1 MTNIRAWKR
10 GADAMKEI
18 KKHMILWG
26 ILMRNSLMGQLEYR
40 MNFFTGIAMELGYFL
55 AKVVYMI
62 VVYKTGVPI
71 NGLTPDEVLV
81 FFGSYM
87 IATGPYAGLYM
98 MNLFGIGRQVQSGEL
113 DLLLVKPVSLQF
125 ILTLKRSD
133 IALFTVDTLLG
144 AIAVVIGLVR
154 LAAPMGLLDVL
165 GYLGY
170 MTTGSLIAYAMF
182 LLPQVLAFRLIKT
195 HSLAGLVDSSWDFN
209 NMPMGIYSRLIQ
221 QIGAFVLP
229 IFVITN
235 FPALFILRKMEPLYV
250 VWGIFGPFAW
260 LALSSFLFKRG
271 LRHYQSASS

>member
-1 MTNIRAWKR
+1 
-10 GADAMKEI
+10 MKEI
-18 KKHMILWG
+18 KKHLILWG
-26 ILMRNSLMGQLEYR
+26 ILMKNSLMGQLEYR

-55 AKVVYMI
+55 AKIVYMI

-125 ILTLKRSD
+125 ILTLRRSD
-133 IALFTVDTLLG
+133 IALFTTDALLG
-144 AIAVVIGLVR
+144 IVAVAVGLARMAVSV
-154 LAAPMGLLDVL
+154 GILDVL

-170 MTTGSLIAYAMF
+170 MFLGSMMAYAMF
-182 LLPQVLAFRLIKT
+182 LLPQVLAFKLVKT
-195 HSLAGLVDSSWDFN
+195 NALAGLVDSSWDFN
-209 NMPMGIYSRLIQ
+209 NMPMGIYSRLVQ
-221 QIGAFVLP
+221 QIGVFVLP

-235 FPALFILRKMEPLYV
+235 FPALFILKKMDPLYA
-250 VWGIFGPFAW
+250 VWGILGPFVW
-260 LALSSFLFKRG
+260 LFLSSYLFHRG
-271 LRHYQSASS
+271 LKHYQSASS

>member
-1 MTNIRAWKR
+1 MR
-10 GADAMKEI
+10 EI
-18 KKHMILWG
+18 KKHLALWG
-26 ILMRNSLMGQLEYR
+26 LLMKNSLMSQLEYR
-40 MNFFTGIAMELGYFL
+40 ANFFTGIAMELGYFL
-55 AKVVYMI
+55 AKIVYMV

-98 MNLFGIGRQVQSGEL
+98 MNLFAIGRQVQSGEL

-133 IALFTVDTLLG
+133 LALFTTDVLLG
-144 AIAVVIGLVR
+144 IAAVTVGLVR
-154 LAAPMGLLDVL
+154 MAVPVGVLDVL

-170 MTTGSLIAYAMF
+170 MVTGSLIGYAMF

-195 HSLAGLVDSSWDFN
+195 NGLAGLVDSSWDFN
-209 NMPMGIYSRLIQ
+209 NMPMGTYNRLVQ
-221 QIGAFVLP
+221 QIGVFLVP

-235 FPALFILRKMEPLYV
+235 FPALFILKKMDPLYA
-250 VWGIFGPFAW
+250 VWGILGPF
-260 LALSSFLFKRG
+260 LFLSLTSFLFNRG
-271 LRHYQSASS
+271 LKHYQSASS

>member
-1 MTNIRAWKR
+1 
-10 GADAMKEI
+10 MKEI
-18 KKHMILWG
+18 KKHLALWG
-26 ILMRNSLMGQLEYR
+26 ILMKNSLMSQLEYR

-55 AKVVYMI
+55 AKIVYMI

-81 FFGSYM
+81 FFGTYM
-87 IATGPYAGLYM
+87 IATGPYAGMYM

-133 IALFTVDTLLG
+133 IALFTVDVALG
-144 AIAVVIGLVR
+144 IVAVIIGLARMAV
-154 LAAPMGLLDVL
+154 PVGVLDA
-165 GYLGY
+165 LGY
-170 MTTGSLIAYAMF
+170 MGYLITGSLIAYAMF
-182 LLPQVLAFRLIKT
+182 LLPQVLAFKLIKT
-195 HSLAGLVDSSWDFN
+195 NSLAGLVDSSWDFN

-235 FPALFILRKMEPLYV
+235 FPALFILKKMEPLYA
-250 VWGIFGPFAW
+250 VWGIAGPFVW
-260 LALSSFLFKRG
+260 LALTSFLFNRG
-271 LRHYQSASS
+271 LKHYQSASS

>member
-1 MTNIRAWKR
+1 
-10 GADAMKEI
+10 MKEI
-18 KKHMILWG
+18 KKHLFLWC
-26 ILMRNSLMGQLEYR
+26 ILMKNSLMGQLEYR

-55 AKVVYMI
+55 AKIVYMI

-125 ILTLKRSD
+125 LLTLRRSD
-133 IALFTVDTLLG
+133 LALFTVDVLLG
-144 AIAVVIGLVR
+144 IVAVIVGLVR
-154 LAAPMGLLDVL
+154 MAMPVGFLDIL
-165 GYLGY
+165 GYVGY
-170 MTTGSLIAYAMF
+170 MITGSLIAYAMF
-182 LLPQVLAFRLIKT
+182 LLPQVLAFKLVKT
-195 HSLAGLVDSSWDFN
+195 NALAGLVDSSWDFN

-221 QIGAFVLP
+221 QIGVFVLP

-235 FPALFILRKMEPLYV
+235 FPALFILKKMDPLHA
-250 VWGIFGPFAW
+250 VWGIIGPIAW
-260 LALSSFLFKRG
+260 LALSSYLFNRG
-271 LRHYQSASS
+271 LKHYQSASS

>member
-1 MTNIRAWKR
+1 
-10 GADAMKEI
+10 MKEI
-18 KKHMILWG
+18 KKHLFLWG
-26 ILMRNSLMGQLEYR
+26 ILMKNSLMGQLEYR

-55 AKVVYMI
+55 AKIVYMI

-125 ILTLKRSD
+125 LLTLRRSD
-133 IALFTVDTLLG
+133 LALFTVDVLLG
-144 AIAVVIGLVR
+144 IVAVIVGLVR
-154 LAAPMGLLDVL
+154 MAMPVGFLDIL
-165 GYLGY
+165 GYVGY
-170 MTTGSLIAYAMF
+170 MITGSLIAYAMF
-182 LLPQVLAFRLIKT
+182 LLPQVLAFKLVKT
-195 HSLAGLVDSSWDFN
+195 NALAGLVDSSWDFN

-221 QIGAFVLP
+221 QIGVFVLP

-235 FPALFILRKMEPLYV
+235 FPALFLLKKMDPLHA
-250 VWGIFGPFAW
+250 VWGIIGPFAW
-260 LALSSFLFKRG
+260 LALSSYLFNRG
-271 LRHYQSASS
+271 LKHYQSASS